1 MPLLEHLAELRRR
14 LFIAALAIVIAAI
27 AGWLFYEP
35 IIAALQQP
43 MVDFELSHP
52 DTFTKVNFSGLTDGL
67 AIQITVS
74 LFVGMLIATPVWLYQ
89 IWAFVVP
96 GLTKREKR
104 VTLWF
109 LLSSTP
115 LFLTGCWL
123 AYLTLPKAIDVLRGF
138 TPKGAAAITP
148 AADYLNFVLK
158 FIVAFGVAFLL
169 PVFIVGLNLAGL
181 VSAAML
187 RKAWRGAVMGIMVF
201 AAVIT
206 PTVDPYSMFLIG
218 APMVA
223 LYFLAM
229 GVCAVMDRRRR
240 KKDPSWLG
248 TPDDEASSIDDLAEP
263 LDP

>member
-1 MPLLEHLAELRRR
+1 MPLLDHLAELRRR

-115 LFLTGCWL
+115 LF
-123 AYLTLPKAIDVLRGF
+123 
-138 TPKGAAAITP
+138 
-148 AADYLNFVLK
+148 
-158 FIVAFGVAFLL
+158 
-169 PVFIVGLNLAGL
+169 
-181 VSAAML
+181 
-187 RKAWRGAVMGIMVF
+187 
-201 AAVIT
+201 
-206 PTVDPYSMFLIG
+206 
-218 APMVA
+218 
-223 LYFLAM
+223 
-229 GVCAVMDRRRR
+229 
-240 KKDPSWLG
+240 
-248 TPDDEASSIDDLAEP
+248 
-263 LDP
+263 

>member
-1 MPLLEHLAELRRR
+1 MPLMEHLAELRRR
-14 LFIAALAIVIAAI
+14 LFIAAVAIVIAAI
-27 AGWLFYEP
+27 VGWVFYEP

-43 MVDFELSHP
+43 MVDFEASHP

-138 TPKGAAAITP
+138 TPKGAANITP
-148 AADYLNFVLK
+148 AAEYLNFVLK
-158 FIVAFGVAFLL
+158 FIAAFGVAFLL

-181 VSAAML
+181 VSAALL
-187 RKAWRGAVMGIMVF
+187 RRAWRGAVMAIMVF

-218 APMVA
+218 LPMVA

-240 KKDPSWLG
+240 KNDPSWLG

-263 LDP
+263 LEP

>member
-1 MPLLEHLAELRRR
+1 MDIVFHGAAGEVTGSCHLVE
-14 LFIAALAIVIAAI
+14 V
-27 AGWLFYEP
+27 AG
-35 IIAALQQP
+35 
-43 MVDFELSHP
+43 
-52 DTFTKVNFSGLTDGL
+52 
-67 AIQITVS
+67 
-74 LFVGMLIATPVWLYQ
+74 
-89 IWAFVVP
+89 
-96 GLTKREKR
+96 KR
-104 VTLWF
+104 V
-109 LLSSTP
+109 LLDCGMVQGDRKADERNAADFP
-115 LFLTGCWL
+115 FD
-123 AYLTLPKAIDVLRGF
+123 PKAIDVLRGF
-138 TPKGAAAITP
+138 TPPGAANIVP
-148 AADYLNFVLK
+148 AAEYLNFVLK